1 VVNLKS
7 VWLCLKYEIPAVL
20 RSGKGAIVNMS
31 SQGGILG
38 VPNYGAYGAAKSG
51 VAALTR
57 AAAAEYASEGIR
69 INAVSPGAVETELW
83 TNAPAEMLEWVAASI
98 PLQRVGQPNDIAEAV
113 IWLCS
118 DASGFVTGQN
128 LAIDGG
134 YTTTN

>member
-1 VVNLKS
+1 
-7 VWLCLKYEIPAVL
+7 
-20 RSGKGAIVNMS
+20 MS
-31 SQGGILG
+31 SQAAFW
-38 VPNYGAYGAAKSG
+38 AYQTMALMQLQKAEWQ
-51 VAALTR
+51 ALTR

-83 TNAPAEMLEWVAASI
+83 ANAPAGMLEQVAAGI

-118 DASGFVTGQN
+118 NASGFVTGQN